1 MRKQSFMVAGM
12 LALGVM
18 LVSSTAEA
26 GQVARREARQ
36 HARIRQVV
44 ASGELTRGE
53 TKLLRQEQRTIEHG
67 RKRALADGHIGPREH
82 KALEGAQN
90 RASRDIYRLKHNE
103 RQVPPAQ

>member
-1 MRKQSFMVAGM
+1 MRKHTLMVAGM
-12 LALGVM
+12 LGLGMM

-36 HARIRQVV
+36 NARIRQGV
-44 ASGELTRGE
+44 ASGELTPGE
-53 TKLLRQEQRTIEHG
+53 TKLLRKEQRTIEHG
-67 RKRALADGHIGPREH
+67 RKRALADGHIGPWEH

-90 RASRDIYRLKHNE
+90 RASDDTYRLKHNQ